1 MRQRKHDSY
10 VRDMKEMYAVEEAD
24 MRSAKNLADKVHAD
38 LAFRA
43 AKYQLERDE
52 EDRLR
57 RVEAARLLEEERLVE
72 ADRCLAMEGVETA
85 WMADED
91 PQAAAEAR
99 AAEAR
104 ARKDAAKPAKK
115 KKR

>member
-1 MRQRKHDSY
+1 
-10 VRDMKEMYAVEEAD
+10 
-24 MRSAKNLADKVHAD
+24 
-38 LAFRA
+38 
-43 AKYQLERDE
+43 
-52 EDRLR
+52 
-57 RVEAARLLEEERLVE
+57 
-72 ADRCLAMEGVETA
+72 MEGVERA

-91 PQAAAEAR
+91 PQAAAEAQ

>member
-1 MRQRKHDSY
+1 MHRVYDVSPQGILGRRKSELKDLETTGGRAAAILEMRKRKHDSY
-10 VRDMKEMYAVEEAD
+10 VRDMKEIW
-24 MRSAKNLADKVHAD
+24 S
-38 LAFRA
+38 
-43 AKYQLERDE
+43 DE

-57 RVEAARLLEEERLVE
+57 RIEAARLLEEERLVE
-72 ADRCLAMEGVETA
+72 ADRCLAMEGVERA

-91 PQAAAEAR
+91 PQA

>member
-1 MRQRKHDSY
+1 MAGGK
-10 VRDMKEMYAVEEAD
+10 
-24 MRSAKNLADKVHAD
+24 SANRVV
-38 LAFRA
+38 AFRA